1 MPTSVRLDDRTR
13 RLLGQLMRRK
23 NMNQSE
29 VIREAINTLARG
41 EAAAGDLSPYDAVAD
56 LIGCVRG
63 GDPNLS
69 QDTGRK
75 FTEMLL
81 AEKRRREEE

>member
-1 MPTSVRLDDRTR
+1 MPTSVRLDNRTR
-13 RLLGQLMRRK
+13 RLLGRLMRRK
-23 NMNQSE
+23 NMTQSE
-29 VIREAINTLARG
+29 VIREAINTLAR
-41 EAAAGDLSPYDAVAD
+41 ADAKSGDLSPYEAVED

-63 GDPNLS
+63 GPRNLS

-81 AEKRRREEE
+81 AEKERRERE